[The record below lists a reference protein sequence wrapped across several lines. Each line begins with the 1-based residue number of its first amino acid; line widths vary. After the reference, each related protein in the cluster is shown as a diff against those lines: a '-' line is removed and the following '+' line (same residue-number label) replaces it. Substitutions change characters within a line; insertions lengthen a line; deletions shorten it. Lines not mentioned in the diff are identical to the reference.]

1 MALSKYKHLD
11 QNPQGR
17 LFFDRTFCALIYNRD
32 KQNRPSV
39 FRKLHCDV
47 LSSSSTK
54 NYVRTGAD
62 ATYIRPMISVP
73 TYIHKQ
79 FRVKGT

>member
-32 KQNRPSV
+32 TQNPSV
-39 FRKLHCDV
+39 FRKHRCDV
-47 LSSSSTK
+47 LSSSSTE

-73 TYIHKQ
+73 TYIHKP